1 MIPNSRNAI
10 NVDWLT
16 IAVYVVLV
24 ILGWINI
31 YAAVYNEEHKSI
43 FDFQMRYGSQ
53 MLWIIFAF
61 VIATVILLID
71 TKFYTFFA
79 YVLYGLSIL
88 LLMLVLVIG
97 KEINGAKAWINIG
110 PFGLQPAEFA
120 KVACALAIAKYL
132 NGYNVKITNL
142 KTLLVIGVIL
152 FIPIVFIAL
161 QPDAGSILVFLSFSL
176 VLYREG
182 LPGSVLVFGVL
193 LAALFFISLL
203 VSKLAIVIG
212 LISLGYLVY
221 MLYSKNYKETI
232 IGVLGFGAIAVAVWA
247 IVKLTGRKLELYY
260 ILAIA
265 FIISSVGYLAVTIFF
280 RRVRY
285 VTTFVPII
293 VGAILFTSSVDY
305 VFNELLEPHQQRRMH
320 ILLGL
325 ESDPLG
331 MGYNVNQSMIAIGSG
346 GFAGKGFLQGTQTK
360 YNFVPE
366 QTTDFIFCTVGEEW
380 GFLGTMTVVG
390 LFVLLIVRVL
400 ILAER
405 QRSLFS
411 RVYGYSVASILFF
424 HFTINIGMTIGLLP
438 VIGIPLPFFSYGGSS
453 LWAFTILLFILIRFD
468 ASRFELLR

>member
-1 MIPNSRNAI
+1 MNPNNRTAI

-16 IAVYVVLV
+16 IAVYVALV

-43 FDFQMRYGSQ
+43 FDFQMRYGNQ
-53 MLWIIFAF
+53 MLWITFAF
-61 VIATVILLID
+61 LIGTIILLID

-79 YVLYGLSIL
+79 YILYGLSL
-88 LLMLVLVIG
+88 LLLLLVLVIG

-110 PFGLQPAEFA
+110 PFGLQPAEFS
-120 KVACALAIAKYL
+120 KVACALAIAKYMS
-132 NGYNVKITNL
+132 GYNVKINSL
-142 KTLLVIGVIL
+142 KTLMVVCVIL
-152 FIPIVFIAL
+152 FIPIVLIAL

-182 LPGSVLVFGVL
+182 LPGSVLIFGVL

-203 VSKLAIVIG
+203 VSKLAIVVGI
-212 LISLGYLVY
+212 ISLGFLIY
-221 MLYSKNYKETI
+221 MLFSKNYKETV
-232 IGVLGFGAIAVAVWA
+232 IGLLAFGVIAA
-247 IVKLTGRKLELYY
+247 LTWGVSSIAGKKLELYY
-260 ILAIA
+260 ILAAA
-265 FIISSVGYLAVTIFF
+265 FIVSGIGFLVVTIFF
-280 RRVRY
+280 RRIKH

-293 VGAILFTSSVDY
+293 IGSILFTSSVDY
-305 VFNELLEPHQQRRMH
+305 VFNKLLEPHQQRRMH
-320 ILLGL
+320 ILLGI

-380 GFLGTMTVVG
+380 GFLGTGVVIG
-390 LFVLLIVRVL
+390 LFVLLIIRVL

-411 RVYGYSVASILFF
+411 RIYGYSVASILFF

>member
-1 MIPNSRNAI
+1 MNRSTSNVVK
-10 NVDWLT
+10 VDWIT

-24 ILGWINI
+24 FLGWINI

-53 MLWIIFAF
+53 MIWIVLAF

-79 YVLYGLSIL
+79 YVIYGLSIML
-88 LLMLVLVIG
+88 LIMVLVLGREV
-97 KEINGAKAWINIG
+97 NGARAWLNIG

-120 KVACALAIAKYL
+120 KVACALAIAKYM

-142 KTLLVIGVIL
+142 KTLMVIGVIL
-152 FIPIVFIAL
+152 FIPILFIAL

-182 LPGSVLVFGVL
+182 LPGSILVFGVL
-193 LAALFFISLL
+193 LGALFFIALL
-203 VSKLAIVIG
+203 VSKIAIIIG
-212 LISLGYLVY
+212 LLSLGYLVY
-221 MLYSKNYKETI
+221 MLYSKNYKETLL
-232 IGVLGFGAIAVAVWA
+232 GALGFGVIALMVWG
-247 IVKLTGRKLELYY
+247 VTKLIGHKLDLYY
-260 ILAIA
+260 ILALA
-265 FIISSVGYLAVTIFF
+265 FILSGIGYLIVTLFF
-280 RRVRY
+280 RRIKY

-293 VGAILFTSSVDY
+293 VGSILFISSVDY
-305 VFNELLEPHQQRRMH
+305 VFNKLLEPHQQRRMH
-320 ILLGL
+320 ILLGI

-390 LFVLLIVRVL
+390 LFVLLIIRVL

-424 HFTINIGMTIGLLP
+424 HFSINIGMTIGLLP

-453 LWAFTILLFILIRFD
+453 LWAFTILLFILVRFD

>member
-1 MIPNSRNAI
+1 MNPNNRTAI

-16 IAVYVVLV
+16 IAVYVALV

-43 FDFQMRYGSQ
+43 FDFQMRYGNQ
-53 MLWIIFAF
+53 MLWITFAF
-61 VIATVILLID
+61 LIGTIILLID

-79 YVLYGLSIL
+79 YILYGLSL
-88 LLMLVLVIG
+88 LLLLLVLVIG

-110 PFGLQPAEFA
+110 PFGLQPAEFS
-120 KVACALAIAKYL
+120 KVACALAIAKYMS
-132 NGYNVKITNL
+132 GYNVKINSL
-142 KTLLVIGVIL
+142 KTLMVVCVIL
-152 FIPIVFIAL
+152 FIPIVLIAL

-182 LPGSVLVFGVL
+182 LPGSVLIFGAL

-203 VSKLAIVIG
+203 VSKLAIVVGI
-212 LISLGYLVY
+212 ISLGFLIY
-221 MLYSKNYKETI
+221 MLFSKNYKETV
-232 IGVLGFGAIAVAVWA
+232 IGLLAFGVIAA
-247 IVKLTGRKLELYY
+247 LTWGVSSIAGKKLELYY
-260 ILAIA
+260 ILAAA
-265 FIISSVGYLAVTIFF
+265 FIVSGIGFLVVTIFF
-280 RRVRY
+280 RRIKH

-293 VGAILFTSSVDY
+293 IGSILFTSSVDY
-305 VFNELLEPHQQRRMH
+305 VFNKLLEPHQQRRMH
-320 ILLGL
+320 ILLGI

-380 GFLGTMTVVG
+380 GFLGTGVVIG
-390 LFVLLIVRVL
+390 LFVLLIIRVL

-411 RVYGYSVASILFF
+411 RIYGYSVASILFF

>member
-1 MIPNSRNAI
+1 MNRSTSNAI

-16 IAVYVVLV
+16 IAVYVALV

-31 YAAVYNEEHKSI
+31 YAAVYNEEHSNI

-53 MLWIIFAF
+53 MLWITFAF
-61 VIATVILLID
+61 LIGTIILLID

-79 YVLYGLSIL
+79 YILYGLSIFL
-88 LLMLVLVIG
+88 LLLVLVIG

-120 KVACALAIAKYL
+120 KVACALAIAKYMS
-132 NGYNVKITNL
+132 GYNVKINSL
-142 KTLLVIGVIL
+142 KTLMVVGIIL

-182 LPGSVLVFGVL
+182 LPGSILIFGAL
-193 LAALFFISLL
+193 LAALFFLSLL
-203 VSKLAIVIG
+203 VSKLVIVVAV
-212 LISLGYLVY
+212 ISLGFLIY
-221 MLYSKNYKETI
+221 MIYSKNYKDAF
-232 IGVLGFGAIAVAVWA
+232 IGLLSFGVIAALIWG
-247 IVKLTGRKLELYY
+247 ISSITDKKLELYY
-260 ILAIA
+260 ILAAA
-265 FIISSVGYLAVTIFF
+265 FIVSGIGFLIVTVFF
-280 RRVRY
+280 RRIKH

-293 VGAILFTSSVDY
+293 IGSILFTSSVDY
-305 VFNELLEPHQQRRMH
+305 VFHELLEPHQQRRMH
-320 ILLGL
+320 ILLGV

-380 GFLGTMTVVG
+380 GFLGTATVIG